1 VLQPLT
7 ASIQIGPA
15 QLASIAR
22 RTAGRP
28 APWIGHIRFD
38 PARRWY
44 HRLVLADRY
53 EVWLLTWLP
62 GQQTGF
68 HDHGRSAGAFA
79 VAVGSL
85 RERSAAA
92 GRVDLCDRAVT
103 QGAARS
109 FGPAYVH
116 DVRNDTTEPAVS
128 IHAYS
133 PPLSSMRRFD
143 VTSDGTLRAAGE
155 ERSW

>member
-1 VLQPLT
+1 MLQPLT
-7 ASIQIGPA
+7 ARTQIGPA
-15 QLASIAR
+15 QLASIAL
-22 RTAGRP
+22 RTAGQP
-28 APWIGHIRFD
+28 GPWLGQVRFD

-44 HRLVLADRY
+44 CRLVLADRY

-62 GQQTGF
+62 GQQTGL

-85 RERSAAA
+85 RVRSAAA
-92 GRVDLCDRAVT
+92 GRLAPCERTVT
-103 QGAARS
+103 QGVVRS
-109 FGPAYVH
+109 FGPAYIH
-116 DVRNDTTEPAVS
+116 DVRNDAAEPAVS

-133 PPLSSMRRFD
+133 PPLTSMRRFD
-143 VTSDGTLRAAGE
+143 VTADETVRTTGE